1 MIEKNL
7 EMRGMRRKEIMDY
20 FLEVHNGI
28 NYQVDVGEESFVSLG
43 SITIPATVVVF
54 RGEEEYV
61 EEAIEKFR
69 LRFLSAGG

>member
-1 MIEKNL
+1 MIEKKL

-20 FLEVHNGI
+20 FSNMD
-28 NYQVDVGEESFVSLG
+28 NNKDYQVDVGEECFISLG
-43 SITIPATVVVF
+43 SITIPTTVVIF
-54 RGEEEYV
+54 RGEEKYV